1 MLVVGVAPVKSRS
14 FLIDPT
20 GLADDRERAHLSVL
34 ITGRAWEQPN
44 NSNGNRSRSMS
55 EDRLR
60 AIRWHGAIAP
70 DIEQCDGADRI
81 VEADGPV
88 LSAGRMVQTK
98 LAFARTPLSGQTEDE
113 FAPSKARMH
122 PWSVIP
128 LSGLFLCLGL
138 EQAVA
143 SNASI
148 TDTACRFGSI
158 ADSDFRLVQLLE
170 FRRRCRGLKPEAQ
183 PSFHR
188 TSDQPRGSR
197 RRRSA
202 CGRAHSGS
210 RPSIGKPQRRRSP
223 PACRSG
229 S

>member
-1 MLVVGVAPVKSRS
+1 
-14 FLIDPT
+14 
-20 GLADDRERAHLSVL
+20 
-34 ITGRAWEQPN
+34 
-44 NSNGNRSRSMS
+44 MS

-128 LSGLFLCLGL
+128 LSGRVVLDAPSVLVHPFENIRKNGRKVLAGLGL
-138 EQAVA
+138 KVDA
-143 SNASI
+143 
-148 TDTACRFGSI
+148 
-158 ADSDFRLVQLLE
+158 
-170 FRRRCRGLKPEAQ
+170 
-183 PSFHR
+183 
-188 TSDQPRGSR
+188 
-197 RRRSA
+197 
-202 CGRAHSGS
+202 
-210 RPSIGKPQRRRSP
+210 
-223 PACRSG
+223 
-229 S
+229 